1 MPNFISEDQIEQALL
16 QRLQHGCG
24 FDVLNCHTTDP
35 ADLNDGS
42 GRKDKRDVLLPAQL
56 KAAAVRLN
64 PHIPEATVDDAL
76 ARLADRRQAMSLV
89 AANREV
95 DALLRDGMTVAY
107 EDAQGQRQQE
117 QLKLIDFNVSGLKNN
132 AFLAVSQLWVK
143 CTGTAALADYR
154 RPDVL
159 LYVNGIP
166 LVFVELKNS
175 NVKLKSAYSEI
186 GRAHV

>member
-16 QRLQHGCG
+16 QRLQHVCG
-24 FDVLNCHTTDP
+24 FDVLNCHTADP

-42 GRKDKRDVLLPAQL
+42 GRADKRDVLLPLRL
-56 KAAAVRLN
+56 KAAALRLN
-64 PHIPEATVDDAL
+64 PQIPEAAIDGAL

-95 DALLRDGMTVAY
+95 DGLLRDGMAVTY
-107 EDAQGQRQQE
+107 EDAQGRRQQE
-117 QLKLIDFNVSGLKNN
+117 QLKLIDFNTAKVKNN
-132 AFLAVSQLWVK
+132 EFLAVSQLWIK
-143 CTGTAALADYR
+143 CTGSAALADYR

-166 LVFVELKNS
+166 LVFMELKN
-175 NVKLKSAYSEI
+175 LLPAT
-186 GRAHV
+186 